1 MDSFVIG
8 LISGFIA
15 SILTWI
21 LTTILLSPKV
31 EISRHIN
38 KQEQGDG
45 KVLYKMKIKNFARFR
60 MAYDITI
67 YFRILYKG
75 VYLNIKAPEIPVL
88 HSSRCKD
95 IPKTERILPINLMSI
110 PEQRIKGYH
119 DEGLLA
125 QYRNGKLT
133 FESFNDSETRFE
145 VVLIAHD
152 QFSSVAKRVLA
163 LNYSYKELIEMLKPG
178 EFVSGTLEI
187 HSKTPM
193 EQYDDNN

>member
-1 MDSFVIG
+1 MDNFVIG

-21 LTTILLSPKV
+21 VTTVLLSPKV
-31 EISRHIN
+31 EISRHIHI
-38 KQEQGDG
+38 KPLDDG
-45 KVLYKMKIKNFARFR
+45 KVLYRMKIKNFAKFR

-88 HSSRCKD
+88 PCSTRCKD
-95 IPKTERILPINLMSI
+95 ISKTERLLPINLTSI
-110 PEQRIKGYH
+110 PEQRIRGYN
-119 DEGLLA
+119 DEALLTR
-125 QYRNGKLT
+125 YKNGT
-133 FESFNDSETRFE
+133 VSFESFNDSETRFE

-178 EFVSGTLEI
+178 EFASGTLEI
-187 HSKTPM
+187 HSKTPI
-193 EQYDDNN
+193 E